1 MISKQIYNNMKKI
14 AIILILVLLLTTTGQ
29 TYAQTLLRP
38 EKTASSTAAAR
49 DAIKAQTE
57 AARMENLRKRAQTEI
72 TRRVTFLT
80 ELSGKIDKIKKLSDA
95 DKTALK
101 AEIQTQ
107 IDGLNTLLAK
117 INADTDLATLQADVK
132 SIVSGYYIFAFFRVK
147 ISLLAATDRMGAT
160 ADNMTTVYTKL
171 QTRINEAQTNGQD
184 VTELNVLLEDMLEK
198 LNLAKTQYAEAETL
212 LSSLTAQGY
221 PTNRASLLQAKEKI
235 KAGAANL
242 KLAYQDAVGIRQ
254 ELGDIK
260 GNLRKGTFD
269 SKNSTGSGNL

>member
-1 MISKQIYNNMKKI
+1 MKKI
-14 AIILILVLLLTTTGQ
+14 AIILILVLLLSITGQ

-38 EKTASSTAAAR
+38 EKTASSGAAAR

-57 AARMENLRKRAQTEI
+57 ATRMENLRKRAQTEI

-117 INADTDLATLQADVK
+117 INADTDLTTLQADVK

-147 ISLLAATDRMGAT
+147 ISLLVATDRMGVT

-171 QTRINEAQTNGQD
+171 QTRINEAQTGGQD
-184 VTELNVLLEDMLEK
+184 VTELNALLEDMLEK

-221 PTNRASLLQAKEKI
+221 PTNRASLLLAKEKI

-242 KLAYQDAVGIRQ
+242 RLAYQDAVKIRQ

-269 SKNSTGSGNL
+269 TKNSTGSGNL